1 MSESNHNSQTDKP
14 THSFRNNR
22 ISLSK
27 EQSWRKPHFQDE
39 SVEQPSLS
47 LNSAAKC
54 RSDTHSLSASSKDT
68 TRNTHS
74 LSGSWRKTTKDT
86 LNKSSIQS
94 MSSEGLRQ
102 TIRNFDSPVASSS
115 LDSLSFVSRNSNDD
129 GRPSLCDL
137 KVQEDYFQLI
147 LEKIGKDITIAPDT
161 SHIILSLRK
170 LREGIVA
177 TSRCDAFAIRVY
189 EQSALACLDTKNN
202 AELFKSLVY
211 LVNTLYPVISTSI
224 EVSDSSSNL
233 ASTNRSEMSGYLL
246 LLLVCEIPKTKWSTT
261 PSHSSSVQI
270 ARQTRYGDSS
280 EILGILYSLPH
291 SIRQSKPVQFTMR
304 VYTALV
310 RDIDYV
316 LLSNLWD
323 TATCHQRMLLSN
335 ALPTIQART
344 MTILAKAYFK
354 FPAKLLMKYLCL
366 NHHNNADSDPILLEK
381 LNVLLPTR
389 FDAVVDGMVPLR
401 FKK

>member
-1 MSESNHNSQTDKP
+1 
-14 THSFRNNR
+14 
-22 ISLSK
+22 
-27 EQSWRKPHFQDE
+27 
-39 SVEQPSLS
+39 
-47 LNSAAKC
+47 
-54 RSDTHSLSASSKDT
+54 
-68 TRNTHS
+68 
-74 LSGSWRKTTKDT
+74 
-86 LNKSSIQS
+86 

-177 TSRCDAFAIRVY
+177 TSRF
-189 EQSALACLDTKNN
+189 
-202 AELFKSLVY
+202 
-211 LVNTLYPVISTSI
+211 ISTSI

-270 ARQTRYGDSS
+270 ARQTRLRIVIQLVGYRNMSS
-280 EILGILYSLPH
+280 THAIIKCVANNSGANNDNPSQSL
-291 SIRQSKPVQFTMR
+291 F
-304 VYTALV
+304 
-310 RDIDYV
+310 
-316 LLSNLWD
+316 
-323 TATCHQRMLLSN
+323 
-335 ALPTIQART
+335 
-344 MTILAKAYFK
+344 
-354 FPAKLLMKYLCL
+354 
-366 NHHNNADSDPILLEK
+366 
-381 LNVLLPTR
+381 
-389 FDAVVDGMVPLR
+389 
-401 FKK
+401 

>member
-47 LNSAAKC
+47 LDSAAKC

-177 TSRCDAFAIRVY
+177 TSRCDAFAIR
-189 EQSALACLDTKNN
+189 DTKNN

-270 ARQTRYGDSS
+270 ARQTRLRIVIQLVGYRNMSS
-280 EILGILYSLPH
+280 THAII
-291 SIRQSKPVQFTMR
+291 KCV
-304 VYTALV
+304 A
-310 RDIDYV
+310 
-316 LLSNLWD
+316 
-323 TATCHQRMLLSN
+323 
-335 ALPTIQART
+335 
-344 MTILAKAYFK
+344 
-354 FPAKLLMKYLCL
+354 
-366 NHHNNADSDPILLEK
+366 NNSGANNDNPS
-381 LNVLLPTR
+381 
-389 FDAVVDGMVPLR
+389 
-401 FKK
+401 